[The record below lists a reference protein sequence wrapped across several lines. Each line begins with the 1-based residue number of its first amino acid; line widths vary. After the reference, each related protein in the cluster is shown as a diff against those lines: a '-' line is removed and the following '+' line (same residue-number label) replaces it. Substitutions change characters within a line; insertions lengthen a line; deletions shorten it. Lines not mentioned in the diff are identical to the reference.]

1 MNREVGNMADP
12 RQDLRDF
19 QLAEWLVQPSL
30 DQLTSGSAVVRIR
43 PQLMDLLVCLAA
55 RAGRTVARQ
64 ELAAAIWPNQ
74 FIADSGLARCVAEL
88 RRALGDSARQP
99 RIIETI
105 PKRGYRVIAAVSPAD
120 VLPVAEHGTAG
131 PTIER
136 ADERSAGIA
145 AAREIG
151 ASDASPLSPFGRTI
165 ARLSVVAMAVG
176 ARLWRRRPIRPS
188 GPGGLGAEAP
198 ASAARA
204 L

>member
-1 MNREVGNMADP
+1 MAGLWQHP
-12 RQDLRDF
+12 QDF

-30 DQLTSGSAVVRIR
+30 DQLTSGGAVVRIR

-64 ELAAAIWPNQ
+64 ELATAIWPGQ
-74 FIADSGLARCVAEL
+74 FVADSGLARCVAEL

-105 PKRGYRVIAAVSPAD
+105 PKRGYRLVAAVSPAD
-120 VLPVAEHGTAG
+120 VPPVAERGTAG

-136 ADERSAGIA
+136 ADGRVAGGTA
-145 AAREIG
+145 ALEAVAPAMPRR
-151 ASDASPLSPFGRTI
+151 SPFGRAI
-165 ARLSVVAMAVG
+165 ARLSVIAMAVG
-176 ARLWRRRPIRPS
+176 ARLWRRPIRPS
-188 GPGGLGAEAP
+188 GSDVMGRQAR

>member
-1 MNREVGNMADP
+1 MAGLWQHP
-12 RQDLRDF
+12 RDF

-30 DQLTSGSAVVRIR
+30 DQLTSGGVVVRIR

-55 RAGRTVARQ
+55 RAGRTVARE
-64 ELAAAIWPNQ
+64 ELATAIWPGQ
-74 FIADSGLARCVAEL
+74 FVVDSGLARCVAEL

-105 PKRGYRVIAAVSPAD
+105 PKRGYRLVAAVSPAD
-120 VLPVAEHGTAG
+120 VPPVAERGGAG
-131 PTIER
+131 PTSER
-136 ADERSAGIA
+136 ADGRVAGGTA
-145 AAREIG
+145 ALEAR
-151 ASDASPLSPFGRTI
+151 APAMPQLSTFDRII

-188 GPGGLGAEAP
+188 RSGGLGAEAR